1 KTPAQDVLTS
11 RWCAVM
17 KSAPWKGGRR
27 IGAAWIPTN
36 EGGTKVFGGNMV
48 FREIVQASDG
58 TLGTCFVPEM
68 IPQKEQ
74 DVLKPLSLSSEKGIR
89 AVELTAVSGNFRLD
103 GLFSFS
109 PGTAEFGLVLRDGTG
124 TIGGRSVS
132 FDPAAGTAA
141 IDLFDT
147 ASKIPLSSAKV
158 PFKLISHGGIV
169 DLEINGNRTLV
180 SPGAPFPGACR
191 IFAFV
196 RDGRSVFEDLRLY
209 SR

>member
-1 KTPAQDVLTS
+1 MVS
-11 RWCAVM
+11 RSFM
-17 KSAPWKGGRR
+17 SRESASARVDSFFAKWKR
-27 IGAAWIPTN
+27 IRWFTFSR
-36 EGGTKVFGGNMV
+36 K
-48 FREIVQASDG
+48 
-58 TLGTCFVPEM
+58 
-68 IPQKEQ
+68 K
-74 DVLKPLSLSSEKGIR
+74 
-89 AVELTAVSGNFRLD
+89 LD
-103 GLFSFS
+103 
-109 PGTAEFGLVLRDGTG
+109 P
-124 TIGGRSVS
+124 
-132 FDPAAGTAA
+132 GTAA